1 MQVSYILRY
10 QKFRNLQKKMTFYKE
25 IIIFNHCTFIKT
37 LLICL
42 TAAFAVTHHG
52 SGAQEIHSVD
62 WSELLIRSTAESSME
77 LAKDGRIIDP
87 FSGRTISVTSART
100 GTREQAREAALA
112 RLIERMKKIRIDPFT
127 DINSLLAENETARQR
142 MHRIL
147 SSKVRYT
154 DSPSDFFGTVSHAE
168 LRINYLIEAFPFIYP
183 EDEIPIPGDNEI
195 PTEYTSLIID
205 ARGLNVE
212 PMIFPSIYNESGREI
227 YGRDFICIKT
237 AARRGAVSYTTDEE
251 SALNHGRAGKK
262 PYFSVAVQSL
272 NRSPVISLR
281 DHRKITSSPETIKNI
296 KECRVIILIDRDKL
310 IK

>member
-1 MQVSYILRY
+1 M
-10 QKFRNLQKKMTFYKE
+10 K
-25 IIIFNHCTFIKT
+25 IKT
-37 LLICL
+37 IIICL
-42 TAAFAVTHHG
+42 TAAIVVTHN
-52 SGAQEIHSVD
+52 SRGAQDINTVD

-77 LAKDGRIIDP
+77 VSKDGRIIDP

-100 GTREQAREAALA
+100 GTREKAREAALA
-112 RLIERMKKIRIDPFT
+112 ELIERIKKIRIDPFT
-127 DINSLLAENETARQR
+127 EIGTLLAENETARQR

-147 SSKVRYT
+147 LSKVRYT
-154 DSPSDFFGTVSHAE
+154 DSPSDFFGTVSQAE
-168 LRINYLIEAFPFIYP
+168 LRINHLIEAFPFIYP
-183 EDEIPIPGDNEI
+183 EDDIPVPADNDI

-227 YGRDFICIKT
+227 YGKDFLCIKT
-237 AARRGAVSYTTDEE
+237 AAKRGAVSYTTDEK
-251 SALNHGRAGKK
+251 SALNHRRAGKN

-281 DHRKITSSPETIKNI
+281 DHRKITSSQETIKNI
-296 KECRVIILIDRDKL
+296 KESRVIILIDRDKL